1 MLDSNPFERT
11 TALDTQPTTD
21 EQAELTRISQALDP
35 DFKILG
41 ELGRGGMGVVYLA
54 VDVNLEREV
63 AIKVLPS
70 HLAREPGVR
79 DRFLREARTAARLT
93 HPNIVPVYR
102 ADEMGGVVFFVMRHV
117 DGESLADRLAKTHT
131 LSPLEVTRLMK
142 PVALALDYAHGRGVI
157 HRDIKPE
164 NILLER
170 GSDTPVVTDFGIARL
185 MEGAP
190 QTATGQVLGTVLYM
204 SPEQV
209 MAERVDGRS
218 DVYSL
223 GIVGYKALTA
233 SLPFEN
239 RTATAVLVDRVTKDA
254 PKVRD
259 AGPDIPASLADVVD
273 RCLAREADARYQT
286 AGALAAALDEASQSI
301 ERSSPAARYPASK
314 PEVIPTLE
322 QQTPEIISEREAKA
336 LWTRA
341 AELQA
346 ETGVQP
352 ALRSLPSS
360 LGPPTAQDR
369 RTLTS
374 GYRMSDVREAANEVG
389 IPEKYIARAQQELG
403 LAMPDN
409 TRVARRDSSGTR
421 VIPTSSLRNNIFIGA
436 PSAIIYEVEVPK
448 EIRPDTFELLV
459 NMIQRTMG
467 DPGHVSTL
475 GRSLHWASV
484 HQQRRL
490 QISMVPR
497 GGRTII
503 RADERLQPL
512 MGGLFGGVVGGA
524 GGGVGGGA
532 ALPLTIA
539 ITHSPLLGFSA
550 FGATALAAYL
560 AARVIFRQVRSSRE
574 RDLIRLV
581 DELAAEITG

>member
-1 MLDSNPFERT
+1 
-11 TALDTQPTTD
+11 
-21 EQAELTRISQALDP
+21 
-35 DFKILG
+35 
-41 ELGRGGMGVVYLA
+41 MGVVYLA

-63 AIKVLPS
+63 AIKVLPP

-117 DGESLADRLAKTHT
+117 DGESLADRLATSRT
-131 LSPLEVTRLMK
+131 LSPLDVARVMK

-170 GSDTPVVTDFGIARL
+170 GGDTPLVTDFGIARL
-185 MEGAP
+185 MEAAP

-209 MAERVDGRS
+209 MAEGVDGRS

-233 SLPFEN
+233 TLPFEN
-239 RTATAVLVDRVTKDA
+239 RTATAVLVDRVTRDA
-254 PKVRD
+254 PRVRD
-259 AGPDIPASLADVVD
+259 AGPDVPEALAEVID
-273 RCLAREADARYQT
+273 RCLSREASARYQT
-286 AGALAAALDEASQSI
+286 AGALATALDEAARAI
-301 ERSSPAARYPASK
+301 ERSSPTARYPTSM
-314 PEVIPTLE
+314 PEMIPTLD

-374 GYRMSDVREAANEVG
+374 GYRMKDVREAANEVG
-389 IPEKYIARAQQELG
+389 IPEKYVARAQQELG
-403 LAMPDN
+403 LAARDN
-409 TRVARRDSSGTR
+409 IRVASRSSGTVAR
-421 VIPTSSLRNNIFIGA
+421 SPLRNNMWVGA
-436 PSAIIYEVEVPK
+436 PSAIVYEIEVPK
-448 EIRPDTFELLV
+448 EVRSDSFELLV
-459 NMIQRTMG
+459 NIIQRTMG

-475 GRSLHWASV
+475 GRSLHWASA

-497 GGRTII
+497 SGRTTI
-503 RADERLQPL
+503 RADERLHPL
-512 MGGLFGGVVGGA
+512 MGGLFGGIVGGGGGGF
-524 GGGVGGGA
+524 GGGV
-532 ALPLTIA
+532 ALPVTIA
-539 ITHSPLLGFSA
+539 LTHNPIAGFGA
-550 FGATALAAYL
+550 FGASALAAYL
-560 AARVIFRQVRSSRE
+560 GARGVYRQVRRSRE
-574 RDLIRLV
+574 NDLIKLV
-581 DELAAEITG
+581 DELAAEIMAPER

>member
-1 MLDSNPFERT
+1 
-11 TALDTQPTTD
+11 
-21 EQAELTRISQALDP
+21 
-35 DFKILG
+35 
-41 ELGRGGMGVVYLA
+41 
-54 VDVNLEREV
+54 
-63 AIKVLPS
+63 
-70 HLAREPGVR
+70 
-79 DRFLREARTAARLT
+79 
-93 HPNIVPVYR
+93 
-102 ADEMGGVVFFVMRHV
+102 MGGVVFFVMRHV
-117 DGESLADRLAKTHT
+117 DGESLADRLAKTRT
-131 LSPLEVTRLMK
+131 LSPLEATRVLK

-170 GSDTPVVTDFGIARL
+170 GSDSPVVTDFGIARL
-185 MEGAP
+185 MEAAP

-223 GIVGYKALTA
+223 GIVGFKALTA

-254 PKVRD
+254 PKVRE
-259 AGPDIPASLADVVD
+259 AGPEVPEALAEVID
-273 RCLAREADARYQT
+273 RCLSREANARYQT
-286 AGALAAALDEASQSI
+286 AGALATALDEVSRTI
-301 ERSSPAARYPASK
+301 ERSSPATRYPASK
-314 PEVIPTLE
+314 PELIPTLDAPAPDA
-322 QQTPEIISEREAKA
+322 QAPEVISEREAKA
-336 LWTRA
+336 IWTRA

-352 ALRSLPSS
+352 AFRSLPAS

-389 IPEKYIARAQQELG
+389 IPEKYVERAQQELG
-403 LAMPDN
+403 LAVPDN
-409 TRVARRDSSGTR
+409 TRVAPRRSAEMR
-421 VIPTSSLRNNIFIGA
+421 VVPAAALRNNVWLGA
-436 PSAIIYEVEVPK
+436 PSAIVYEIEVPK

-459 NMIQRTMG
+459 NTIQRAMG
-467 DPGHVSTL
+467 DPGHVTTL
-475 GRSLHWASV
+475 GRSLHWASA

-497 GGRTII
+497 HGRTTI
-503 RADERLQPL
+503 RADERLHQL
-512 MGGLFGGVVGGA
+512 MGGLFGGIVGGG
-524 GGGVGGGA
+524 GGGVGGGM

-539 ITHSPLLGFSA
+539 VTHNPLAGFGA

-560 AARVIFRQVRSSRE
+560 AARGIYRQVRRSRE
-574 RDLIRLV
+574 RDLINLV
-581 DELAAEITG
+581 DELAAEIMGGDR